1 MKDHSA
7 QHDTGAYR
15 RLGVELTIDFVIM
28 YFVMYTMI
36 ESVGHLYLNVN
47 NVYMTLMM
55 VAPMAA
61 VMLVSMRSMF
71 HMKNLNLAI
80 GVAAVV
86 VFAVSFLA
94 MRTQAVVG
102 DRQFLRSMIPHH
114 SGAILM
120 CEEASLSDP
129 EIVALCRDIVA
140 SQKAE
145 IAKMEQLL
153 ARLAR
158 TNRRRPFTR
167 SSFASAS
174 SRSRASVC

>member
-7 QHDTGAYR
+7 QHDSGAYR
-15 RLGVELTIDFVIM
+15 ELAFELVIDFGIM

-55 VAPMAA
+55 VAPMAV

-71 HMKNLNLAI
+71 RNKNLNLAI
-80 GVAAVV
+80 GVTAAAI
-86 VFAVSFLA
+86 FAASFFA
-94 MRTQAVVG
+94 MRNQAIVG
-102 DRQFLRSMIPHH
+102 DQQFLRSMIPHH

-129 EIVALCRDIVA
+129 EILALCRDIVA

-153 ARLAR
+153 AR
-158 TNRRRPFTR
+158 
-167 SSFASAS
+167 
-174 SRSRASVC
+174 

>member
-7 QHDTGAYR
+7 QHDGGAYR
-15 RLGVELTIDFVIM
+15 KLALELVIDFGIM

-153 ARLAR
+153 AR
-158 TNRRRPFTR
+158 
-167 SSFASAS
+167 
-174 SRSRASVC
+174 

>member
-1 MKDHSA
+1 MNRAYALTVSA
-7 QHDTGAYR
+7 PSMAARQAKVASTLPFTAAVSAACPPFSASHATLSAVPGKK
-15 RLGVELTIDFVIM
+15 LEL
-28 YFVMYTMI
+28 
-36 ESVGHLYLNVN
+36 
-47 NVYMTLMM
+47 
-55 VAPMAA
+55 AA

-153 ARLAR
+153 AR
-158 TNRRRPFTR
+158 
-167 SSFASAS
+167 
-174 SRSRASVC
+174 

>member
-1 MKDHSA
+1 MNDHSA
-7 QHDTGAYR
+7 QHDSGTYR
-15 RLGVELTIDFVIM
+15 KLALELAIDFGIM

-55 VAPMAA
+55 VAPMAV

-71 HMKNLNLAI
+71 RNKNLNLAI
-80 GVAAVV
+80 GVTAAAI
-86 VFAVSFLA
+86 FAASFFA
-94 MRTQAVVG
+94 MRTQAIVG
-102 DRQFLRSMIPHH
+102 DQQFLRSMIPHH

-129 EIVALCRDIVA
+129 EILALCRDIVA

-153 ARLAR
+153 AR
-158 TNRRRPFTR
+158 
-167 SSFASAS
+167 
-174 SRSRASVC
+174 